1 MKASNKQNSQ
11 QGIDQTSTE
20 ELIKQLENRLDWLT
34 SQPAEDMNEEE
45 IENILNLLDTLKP
58 LPGENTFNP
67 EEAFER
73 LEKDYLHNPE
83 KLEQASEEADRAELI
98 AALREKTTDAVNS
111 AKQNT
116 SEKAM
121 SIPAEESKTEAK
133 SIERKNTAI
142 KKHRRFRV
150 LKNVGIAAAIMILV
164 FSGLNLATY
173 ATAKKGLFDL
183 IINRKN
189 TMSNMYIGEGDM
201 ERADVSNVEKNIFN
215 TWNDVPSEMK
225 EGILIPTYL
234 PDEIELKEIS
244 IVIGK
249 TYRYDIRY
257 IHDDG
262 KQEFECMRI
271 AIKQYEEIKFQ
282 NEVTNPNAEFCGI
295 EEIGNIV
302 CYRYQVGQDNIF
314 LFTSG
319 KNLYYLYS
327 SVSKEETEKVIK
339 SME

>member
-98 AALREKTTDAVNS
+98 AALREKTEN
-111 AKQNT
+111 
-116 SEKAM
+116 
-121 SIPAEESKTEAK
+121 
-133 SIERKNTAI
+133 IEPKHTTV

-189 TMSNMYIGEGDM
+189 TMSNMYIGDEDM

>member
-1 MKASNKQNSQ
+1 MKASDKQASGRGMN
-11 QGIDQTSTE
+11 QTSTE

-45 IENILNLLDTLKP
+45 IENILNLLDMLKP

-98 AALREKTTDAVNS
+98 AALREKAADIDS
-111 AKQNT
+111 LAKQNAG
-116 SEKAM
+116 EKAI
-121 SIPAEESKTEAK
+121 SIPVEERGTETK
-133 SIERKNTAI
+133 NIERKNTAI

-189 TMSNMYIGEGDM
+189 TMSNMYVGDGDM
-201 ERADVSNVEKNIFN
+201 GMNYEIHDKEVYTSWDE
-215 TWNDVPSEMK
+215 VPDEAI
-225 EGILIPTYL
+225 EGILLPGYL
-234 PDEIELKEIS
+234 PEGMGLEEIIIFGNHPQRIEA
-244 IVIGK
+244 
-249 TYRYDIRY
+249 RY
-257 IHDDG
+257 
-262 KQEFECMRI
+262 KNCNNS
-271 AIKQYEEIKFQ
+271 KQYVRISVRQFETEKIKDAITYPKAEYSDTEIINSVEYHIYKLEDENLIFFIKGDNIYYVYSTLSIEEIK
-282 NEVTNPNAEFCGI
+282 
-295 EEIGNIV
+295 EIA
-302 CYRYQVGQDNIF
+302 
-314 LFTSG
+314 
-319 KNLYYLYS
+319 
-327 SVSKEETEKVIK
+327 VSF
-339 SME
+339 

>member
-1 MKASNKQNSQ
+1 MKASNKQASECGMN
-11 QGIDQTSTE
+11 QTSTE

-58 LPGENTFNP
+58 LPGGKAFKP
-67 EEAFER
+67 EEAFGR
-73 LEKDYLHNPE
+73 LEKDYLDNPE

-98 AALREKTTDAVNS
+98 AALREKTE
-111 AKQNT
+111 NT
-116 SEKAM
+116 EPKH
-121 SIPAEESKTEAK
+121 
-133 SIERKNTAI
+133 TAI

-189 TMSNMYIGEGDM
+189 TMSNMYIGDEDI
-201 ERADVSNVEKNIFN
+201 EKVDVFNKNIYYS
-215 TWNDVPSEMK
+215 WEDVPK
-225 EGILIPTYL
+225 EIKKDILIVKYL
-234 PDEIELKEIS
+234 PDGMKLDEINVVADFPYRFDVRYTEYTTESNYIRIS
-244 IVIGK
+244 
-249 TYRYDIRY
+249 
-257 IHDDG
+257 
-262 KQEFECMRI
+262 
-271 AIKQYEEIKFQ
+271 IKQYEKVQFQ
-282 NEVTNPNAEFCGI
+282 NEVTNPNAEFGGI
-295 EEIGNIV
+295 EKIGDID
-302 CYRYQVGQDNIF
+302 CYWYQVGKDNIF

>member
-1 MKASNKQNSQ
+1 MKASNKQASERGMN
-11 QGIDQTSTE
+11 QTSTE

-58 LPGENTFNP
+58 LPGANTFNP

-98 AALREKTTDAVNS
+98 ATLREKAVDAANP

-121 SIPAEESKTEAK
+121 PIPVEESETEAESTEK
-133 SIERKNTAI
+133 KHAAVM
-142 KKHRRFRV
+142 KHRRFRV

-189 TMSNMYIGEGDM
+189 TMSNMYVGDGDM
-201 ERADVSNVEKNIFN
+201 GMNYEVHDKEVYTSWDE
-215 TWNDVPSEMK
+215 VPDEAK
-225 EGILIPTYL
+225 EGILLPGYL
-234 PDEIELKEIS
+234 PEGMELVEIKIFGNHPQRIEARYKNCNNSSQYVRISVRQFETEKIKDEITYPKEEYSDTEIINS
-244 IVIGK
+244 VEYHIYKLEEENLI
-249 TYRYDIRY
+249 
-257 IHDDG
+257 
-262 KQEFECMRI
+262 FF
-271 AIKQYEEIKFQ
+271 IKGDNIYYVYSTLPIEEIK
-282 NEVTNPNAEFCGI
+282 
-295 EEIGNIV
+295 EIA
-302 CYRYQVGQDNIF
+302 
-314 LFTSG
+314 
-319 KNLYYLYS
+319 
-327 SVSKEETEKVIK
+327 VSF
-339 SME
+339 